1 MAQMALAWVL
11 RRPEI
16 ASAIIGA
23 TRPEQIA
30 DNVGAIGVSLSEDV
44 LQRIEEALNGVVV
57 RE

>member
-16 ASAIIGA
+16 TSAIIGA

-30 DNVGAIGVSLSEDV
+30 DNVRAVGVTLSAEI
-44 LQRIEEALNGVVV
+44 LERIDQALDGVIVW
-57 RE
+57 